1 MVDSDLRRMNVETGL
16 RPVST
21 LDNTCTLL
29 NCSQK
34 KLLTAGKYCRDK
46 ACLVSTLV
54 KPALSESFL
63 NFRKIHRSRL

>member
-21 LDNTCTLL
+21 LDKTCTLL

-34 KLLTAGKYCRDK
+34 KLLNAGKKQGRGNSCPVIEY
-46 ACLVSTLV
+46 
-54 KPALSESFL
+54 AL
-63 NFRKIHRSRL
+63 NIINC

>member
-21 LDNTCTLL
+21 LDKTCTLL

-34 KLLTAGKYCRDK
+34 KLLNAGKKQGRRKGC
-46 ACLVSTLV
+46 
-54 KPALSESFL
+54 PALYQTLLFIA
-63 NFRKIHRSRL
+63 R